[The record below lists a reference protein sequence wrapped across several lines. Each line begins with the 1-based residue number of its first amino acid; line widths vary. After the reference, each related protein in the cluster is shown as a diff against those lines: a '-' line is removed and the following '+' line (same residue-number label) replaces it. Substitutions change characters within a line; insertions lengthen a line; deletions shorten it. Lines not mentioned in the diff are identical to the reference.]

1 MMNFLKR
8 VFGVRLKAKKCGHK
22 TKLKDKVTAFGET
35 EILGM
40 VPHKDG
46 TVDYCHKC
54 LKKMAIRCAWCGE
67 PIFIGEFVTLY
78 TPINKKFKAPECA
91 VKYSENPLQFVGCCR
106 GNCAETG
113 ADYRGRWMPPGK
125 VDRFLS
131 LTERCVAD
139 VVNGGDGIIICEDLS
154 KL

>member
-54 LKKMAIRCAWCGE
+54 LKKNGNTMRLVRGANIYRRVCYV
-67 PIFIGEFVTLY
+67 I
-78 TPINKKFKAPECA
+78 
-91 VKYSENPLQFVGCCR
+91 YS
-106 GNCAETG
+106 
-113 ADYRGRWMPPGK
+113 D
-125 VDRFLS
+125 
-131 LTERCVAD
+131 
-139 VVNGGDGIIICEDLS
+139 
-154 KL
+154 